1 MHAGSLL
8 AAVGSFLHARAQ
20 NGHWHLRIDDID
32 PPRAVPESVAAIQKS
47 LECHGLPFDGDVQYQ
62 SHHTVRYEH
71 ALNRLNERG
80 DLFYCVCTRAMLGPT
95 GSCQNACSDKNQTD
109 AASASLRVKVP
120 PDTFITL
127 DDDFLGS
134 QSWHLG
140 QQLSDFV
147 VRRRDGLY
155 AYQLAAAV
163 DDAAPLATQVTRGS
177 DLLDST
183 PRQVFLQRR
192 LGLSSPQYGHLPII
206 KDQNGFKLSKQQGA
220 TAVDDDHPANN
231 LRGAVRALG
240 QPSPPSNL
248 KDPASLLA
256 WSLAQWDPSRVPR

>member
-20 NGHWHLRIDDID
+20 NGLWHLRVDDID

-47 LECHGLPFDGDVQYQ
+47 LECHGLQFDGDVQYQ
-62 SHHTVRYEH
+62 SDHTVRYEH
-71 ALNRLNERG
+71 ALNRLDKQG

-95 GSCQNACSDKNQTD
+95 GSCQKACANENQTD
-109 AASASLRVKVP
+109 AASASLRIKVP
-120 PDTFITL
+120 PDTLITY

-140 QQLSDFV
+140 QQLTDFV

-163 DDAAPLATQVTRGS
+163 DDAAPLATQVTRGR

-183 PRQVFLQRR
+183 PRQIFLQHR
-192 LGLSSPQYGHLPII
+192 LGLSSPEYGHLPVV

-220 TAVDDDHPANN
+220 TALDDDKPIDN
-231 LRGAVRALG
+231 LRGALKALG

-248 KDPASLLA
+248 KDPGSLLA
-256 WSLAQWDPSRVPR
+256 WSLSHWDSFRVPR